1 MPLRRTLPG
10 SSAEFERGIA
20 RGHYHISRTYE
31 SDAGRATTPI
41 ERAELLIRAASACR
55 RHNSAGIRRSEYLLD
70 EAMKCVASA
79 HKSNLVARIFYE
91 RGKNGSLIHNFDEA
105 AQWYRD
111 SADASVDELTYMQ
124 AKRSEERDLLM
135 KAAGGADAPEVALSE
150 HGIAQ
155 FTKYRED
162 LNQSFL
168 GSKWYVYNLIDL
180 GEYYAAAGESKKSV
194 ECLAEAGE
202 LIDQLGLKEVRP
214 KLYQNLAL
222 AFEARKDWWRYLLA
236 ASVSL
241 AVFNEIHRQEN
252 KGLTLLI
259 YLKALWKLGLEDF
272 SRVVVHKEK
281 VDREMNNQWA
291 LDQVRQLSQ

>member
-1 MPLRRTLPG
+1 M
-10 SSAEFERGIA
+10 
-20 RGHYHISRTYE
+20 
-31 SDAGRATTPI
+31 
-41 ERAELLIRAASACR
+41 
-55 RHNSAGIRRSEYLLD
+55 
-70 EAMKCVASA
+70 
-79 HKSNLVARIFYE
+79 
-91 RGKNGSLIHNFDEA
+91 
-105 AQWYRD
+105 
-111 SADASVDELTYMQ
+111 
-124 AKRSEERDLLM
+124 
-135 KAAGGADAPEVALSE
+135 
-150 HGIAQ
+150 
-155 FTKYRED
+155 
-162 LNQSFL
+162 NQSFL

-222 AFEARKDWWRYLLA
+222 AFEVRKDWWRYLLA